1 MKVLSDCTVIMYS
14 ESLLKNKLCVTRWV
28 GMRVGRLG
36 DGGWGEGGDRG
47 KTSDL
52 LNVG

>member
-36 DGGWGEGGDRG
+36 GGGGEGGG
-47 KTSDL
+47 
-52 LNVG
+52 GGGE